1 MVDVLFRRASYE
13 DSNLNAVIFEILDAT
28 GAGEIQ
34 KGSKVLIKPNLLLP
48 AAPDQGITT
57 HPAVVRAVT
66 EYVIEKGGHPII
78 SDSPAM
84 GSFRKILIKGGYAD
98 ALEGLKVTIK
108 AFKESV
114 KVDIGE
120 PFGTI
125 DMAKEVFES
134 EMIINLAK
142 LKTHAKMLLTLG
154 VKNLFGCIIGLRK
167 PEWHLRAGT
176 DREMFARLLVQIYQA
191 IRPEITIVDGVL
203 AMEGQ
208 GPGKSGTPRELSL
221 LVGSKDAIAADMA
234 IASVLGLDPA
244 TLYTNKMAKEMN
256 LSPQAINI
264 NGNFNILNDFDFP
277 DIGPLTLGPDFL
289 HRFVRRYVLQ
299 KPVVDNKVC
308 KLCGECWRYCPV
320 KAIDHHIKGIKYD
333 YNNCIRCYCCLEI
346 CPHGAIRIKE
356 PLIGK
361 IVRSVGGAPFSS
373 QRD

>member
-1 MVDVLFRRASYE
+1 MVDVLFRKTSYE
-13 DSNLNAVIFEILDAT
+13 DSNLNAVVFEILNAG

-48 AAPDQGITT
+48 ATPDQGITT
-57 HPAVVRAVT
+57 HPAVVRAVA

-78 SDSPAM
+78 SDSPGV
-84 GSFRKILIKGGYAD
+84 GSFRKIMIRGGYAH
-98 ALEGLKVTIK
+98 ALEGLKVRIK
-108 AFKESV
+108 PFKESV

-120 PFGTI
+120 PFGII

-134 EMIINLAK
+134 DMVINLAK

-154 VKNLFGCIIGLRK
+154 VKNLFGCIVGLRK
-167 PEWHLRAGT
+167 PGWHLRAGT
-176 DREMFARLLVQIYQA
+176 DREMFARLLVQVYQA

-208 GPGKSGTPRELSL
+208 GPGKSGRPRELSL

-244 TLYTNKMAKEMN
+244 TLYTNKMAKEMG
-256 LSPQAINI
+256 LSPQAIHI
-264 NGNFNILNDFDFP
+264 NGYFNILDDFDFP
-277 DIGPLTLGPDFL
+277 DIGPMSLGPDFL

-308 KLCGECWRYCPV
+308 KLCGECWRYCPA
-320 KAIDHHIKGIKYD
+320 KAIDHHIKGITYD
-333 YNNCIRCYCCLEI
+333 YNDCIRCYCCLEI
-346 CPHGAIRIKE
+346 CPHGAIRMKE
-356 PLIGK
+356 PLLGRI
-361 IVRSVGGAPFSS
+361 IRRTIPSS
-373 QRD
+373 NDL

>member
-1 MVDVLFRRASYE
+1 MVDVLFRKASYE
-13 DSNLNAVIFEILDAT
+13 DSSLNAVIFEILDAT
-28 GAGEIQ
+28 GAGAIQ
-34 KGSKVLIKPNLLLP
+34 KGSQVLIKPNLLLP
-48 AAPDQGITT
+48 ATPDQGITT

-66 EYVIEKGGHPII
+66 EYVIEKGGHPIV
-78 SDSPAM
+78 SDSPGM
-84 GSFRKILIKGGYAD
+84 GSFRKILRKGGYAA
-98 ALEGLKVTIK
+98 ALDGLKVTLK
-108 AFKESV
+108 PFRESV

-120 PFGTI
+120 PFGVI

-134 EMIINLAK
+134 EMVINLAK

-176 DREMFARLLVQIYQA
+176 DRKMFARLLVQIYQA

-244 TLYTNKMAKEMN
+244 ALYTNKMAKEMKV
-256 LSPQAINI
+256 SPEAIHI
-264 NGNFNILNDFDFP
+264 NGNFDILNDFDFP
-277 DIGPLTLGPDFL
+277 DIGPVSLGPDFL
-289 HRFVRRYVLQ
+289 HRLVRTYVLQ
-299 KPVVDNKVC
+299 KPVVDNSVC

-320 KAIDHHIKGIKYD
+320 KAIDHNIKGIRYD
-333 YNNCIRCYCCLEI
+333 YNHCIRCYCCLEI
-346 CPHGAIRIKE
+346 CPYGAIRMKE
-356 PLIGK
+356 PLFGK
-361 IVRSVGGAPFSS
+361 IVRRMIPDASERV
-373 QRD
+373 